1 MRRSILII
9 VLIFSLLISLKI
21 GFDIVHKND
30 KSIILEAEKKVE
42 LFQKECNNNLLESVY
57 VFNKFNRY

>member
-21 GFDIVHKND
+21 GFNIAHKND

-42 LFQKECNNNLLESVY
+42 LFHKEYNNNLLESVY

>member
-21 GFDIVHKND
+21 GFNIAHKND